1 MRIAIFTF
9 SDRLFDQISQAFEQT
24 GTSCTRFTDELALIR
39 FLQRDSAA
47 LVIVDATQRQIPAL
61 ATLTWRA
68 CHFRTNLPVLMIGC
82 SWDSDAVV
90 EALDAGVDEVVIGTA
105 NVDEIMARA
114 RRSIARCRGT
124 RVIDRLTVAG
134 YTIDRSARTVSFG
147 ERRVSLTARELS
159 LAWLL
164 FTNAGTPMTRE
175 QLAHAVWGKD
185 ADLAGRS
192 LEQHIYKLRSKLALD
207 RHDGPQL
214 KTIYSQGYVFVARSR
229 ESVESWIERDEG
241 RGEGRDKKCREA
253 LAPLA
258 A

>member
-1 MRIAIFTF
+1 MRIALFTF
-9 SDRLFDQISQAFEQT
+9 SDVLFKQINEGFEQS
-24 GTSCTRFTDELALIR
+24 GTSCTRFTDELSLIR

-47 LVIVDATQRQIPAL
+47 LVIFDATQSQIPAL
-61 ATLTWRA
+61 ATLEWRS
-68 CHFRTNLPVLMIGC
+68 CHFRTDLPVMMIGR
-82 SWDSDAVV
+82 SWDSEAVI

-105 NVDEIMARA
+105 NVDEIMARS
-114 RRSIARCRGT
+114 RRVIARCRGS
-124 RVIDRLTVAG
+124 RVVDRLAVAG
-134 YTIDRSARTVSFG
+134 YTIDRTARTVSFG

-164 FTNAGTPMTRE
+164 FMNAGTLMSRE

-207 RHDGPQL
+207 NRDGSQL
-214 KTIYSQGYVFVARSR
+214 KTVYSLGYVFVPR
-229 ESVESWIERDEG
+229 EQEATE
-241 RGEGRDKKCREA
+241 CRE
-253 LAPLA
+253 PVA

>member
-1 MRIAIFTF
+1 MRIALFTF
-9 SDRLFDQISQAFEQT
+9 SDVLFNQINEAFEQN
-24 GTSCTRFTDELALIR
+24 GTSCTRFTDELSLIR

-47 LVIVDATQRQIPAL
+47 LVIFDATQSQIPAL
-61 ATLTWRA
+61 ATLKWRS
-68 CHFRTNLPVLMIGC
+68 CHFRTDLPVMMIGR
-82 SWDSDAVV
+82 SWDSEAVI

-114 RRSIARCRGT
+114 RRVIARCRGS
-124 RVIDRLTVAG
+124 RVVDRLTVAG
-134 YTIDRSARTVSFG
+134 YTIDRTARTVSFG

-164 FTNAGTPMTRE
+164 FMNAGTLMSRE

-207 RHDGPQL
+207 NRDGSQL
-214 KTIYSQGYVFVARSR
+214 KTVYSLGYVFVPRS
-229 ESVESWIERDEG
+229 EEAAQ
-241 RGEGRDKKCREA
+241 CRE
-253 LAPLA
+253 PVA